1 MSPDVGDLA
10 ISNVKMCEELVP
22 SNAMRFV
29 PEEKT
34 FKVDMAMAWEA
45 IPEVNKGKE
54 ISFEMLIHERNIKNS
69 MDPFCRAP

>member
-1 MSPDVGDLA
+1 MSPDVGDLN
-10 ISNVKMCEELVP
+10 ISSVKMCEELVP

-45 IPEVNKGKE
+45 IPKVHKGKE
-54 ISFEMLIHERNIKNS
+54 ISVEMLIH
-69 MDPFCRAP
+69 

>member
-1 MSPDVGDLA
+1 MSPDVGDLN
-10 ISNVKMCEELVP
+10 ILSVKMCEELVP

-45 IPEVNKGKE
+45 IPKVHKGKE
-54 ISFEMLIHERNIKNS
+54 ISVEMLIN
-69 MDPFCRAP
+69 